1 MYAVASLTV
10 VVVAVWAVVRR
21 PRHPVSL
28 VLAVMALGHL
38 GGFVLDRI
46 GPSGDL
52 PNRVGG
58 AFWVLTLPL
67 VAVLVVV
74 FPSGPRGRLGR
85 ALFRYQ
91 MFAIGWAVVAILAVG
106 EDSPYAS
113 EFFLAAAIPLVG
125 VLVTGIIGVVQLWR
139 HFLRSAGEERVRIGL
154 FVAVAGL
161 IASLYP
167 IVGLGTLAGGTFGEG
182 LIDEVA
188 GTLVVAGLPL
198 TVAVSWLTGD
208 VRRWAS
214 IIHPV
219 LDWTVRL
226 IAAAVVA
233 LVTVELL
240 TLVGLT
246 DPGSAAVVLIVALV
260 IVALGNLMRRLGEGA
275 SRALLGRDEMSGRT
289 LRALA
294 SRLSE
299 AVAPEDVPELVAV
312 SLGASLSLS
321 GVSVEEADGEG
332 FHRLAS
338 WGDLDPATSSSH
350 TLVHLGKPVG
360 RLVVN
365 GPHPADGAA
374 FDELLPHVAAALEA
388 GRLGRYLAE
397 AHRRLLSARQTE
409 RTRIQSD
416 LHDELNPTLSG
427 IRISAATA
435 RKRLESAKTAD
446 TIVQLETIETAAR
459 DSLELARRII
469 DDLTPLPLETAS
481 LVEALSDKVKT
492 FDDPPEFSVR
502 LVVDEPFPTLGLD
515 QEAIVYRVCMEAIA
529 NAAKHSGGRACE
541 VRLRVGEGSVIVEMV
556 DDGTGFPADPTLG
569 IGSRSM
575 RERIERAGGTFEI
588 SPNRPRGTAV
598 TAKLPM
604 TR

>member
-1 MYAVASLTV
+1 MYAVASFLV
-10 VVVAVWAVVRR
+10 IAVAVMAMVRR

-58 AFWVLTLPL
+58 AFWVLTLPV

-74 FPSGPRGRLGR
+74 FPSGLRGRLGR
-85 ALFRYQ
+85 ALLGYQ

-106 EDSPYAS
+106 ENSPSAS
-113 EFFLAAAIPLVG
+113 AFFLAAAIPLVG

-139 HFLRSAGEERVRIGL
+139 HFLGSAGEERVRIGL

-161 IASLYP
+161 IAFLYP
-167 IVGLGTLAGGTFGEG
+167 VAGLGTLAGGTFGEG
-182 LIDEVA
+182 LIDDVA

-198 TVAVSWLTGD
+198 AVAVSWLTGD
-208 VRRWAS
+208 VNRWVS
-214 IIHPV
+214 IIRPV

-226 IAAAVVA
+226 AAASVVA
-233 LVTVELL
+233 LVSVELL
-240 TLVGLT
+240 GLVGLT
-246 DPGSAAVVLIVALV
+246 DLGTPAVVLVVAMVVVAL
-260 IVALGNLMRRLGEGA
+260 ANLMRRLGEGA
-275 SRALLGRDEMSGRT
+275 SRAVLGWDEMSGRT

-312 SLGASLSLS
+312 SLGASLGLG
-321 GVSVEEADGEG
+321 GVLVEEADGEG
-332 FHRLAS
+332 FRRLAS

-350 TLVHLGKPVG
+350 TLIHLGKPVG

-365 GPHPADGAA
+365 GPGPADGAA
-374 FDELLPHVAAALEA
+374 FGELLPHVAAALEA
-388 GRLGRYLAE
+388 GRLGRDLAE
-397 AHRRLLSARQTE
+397 AHRRLLSARQSE

-435 RKRLESAKTAD
+435 RKRLKSAKTAD

-459 DSLELARRII
+459 DALELVRRII
-469 DDLTPLPLETAS
+469 DDLTPLPLETAP
-481 LVEALSDKVKT
+481 LVGTLSHKVKI
-492 FDDPPEFSVR
+492 FDDPPEFSVH
-502 LVVDEPFPTLGLD
+502 LVVDEPFPPLGLA
-515 QEAIVYRVCMEAIA
+515 QEAIIYRVCMEAIA
-529 NAAKHSGGRACE
+529 NAAKHSGGTWCE
-541 VRLRVGEGSVIVEMV
+541 LRLRAEAGSIVVEVV
-556 DDGTGFPADPTLG
+556 DDGTGLPADPTLG

-588 SPNRPRGTAV
+588 RPNRPKGTAV
-598 TAKLPM
+598 TARLPM
-604 TR
+604 TL